1 MELELTE
8 IAKLLNG
15 QVIGDENIKITKI
28 ESLENATLGSLSFL
42 SNPKYEKHIYSTQ
55 ASAIIVSHDF
65 IEKEKISKTL
75 IRVKDAYSSLTTLLH
90 YYANLKIKHKNGI
103 EQPCHID
110 SSATLGKNSY
120 VGAFSY
126 IGENVIIG
134 DNVKIYP
141 QSYIGQNTRI
151 GNNCI
156 LHAGVKVYPDTVIGN
171 YCTIQSGAVI
181 GSDGFGFAPQADGSF
196 KNIPQIGNVT
206 LEDHVD
212 VGANTTID
220 CGTFDSTII
229 KKGVKIDNL
238 IQLAHNTEIGENTVI
253 AAQAGVAGS
262 TKVGKNCIIGGQAGI
277 VGHLIIAD
285 NTKIQAQSGVTKN
298 SKDGQALH
306 GSPALNY
313 QNYIRSYTIFKR
325 LPEVLK
331 QIELLEEKILNLQQG
346 KNDS

>member
-1 MELELTE
+1 MELKLAE
-8 IAKLLNG
+8 IATLLNG
-15 QVIGDENIKITKI
+15 QVYGDENIKVTRI
-28 ESLENATLGSLSFL
+28 ESLEHASSGSLSFL
-42 SNPKYEKHIYSTQ
+42 SNPKYEKYIYSTQ

-65 IEKEKISKTL
+65 IEKEKVSKA
-75 IRVKDAYSSLTTLLH
+75 IIKVKDAYSSLTTLLD
-90 YYANLKIKHKNGI
+90 YYANLKIKRKNGI

-110 SSATLGKNSY
+110 ASATLGSNSY

-141 QSYIGQNTRI
+141 QTYIGDNTRI

-156 LHAGVKVYPDTVIGN
+156 LYAGVKIYSDTLIGN
-171 YCTIQSGAVI
+171 YCTIQSGAVL

-196 KNIPQIGNVT
+196 KSIPQIGNVI

-220 CGTFDSTII
+220 CGTFESTII

-253 AAQAGVAGS
+253 AAQAGIAGS

-277 VGHLIIAD
+277 VGHVFIAD

-298 SKDGQALH
+298 SKEGQALH

-313 QNYIRSYTIFKR
+313 QNYVRSYTIFKR

-346 KNDS
+346 KKDS